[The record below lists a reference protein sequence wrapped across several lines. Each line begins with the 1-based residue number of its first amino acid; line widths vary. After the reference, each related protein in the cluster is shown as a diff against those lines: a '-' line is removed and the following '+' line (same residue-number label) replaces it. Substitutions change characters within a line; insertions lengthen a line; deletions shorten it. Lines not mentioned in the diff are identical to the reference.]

1 MVYLCSKEGP
11 LEAPGSLVR
20 VFRTKHASQARRTLG
35 CVPQTLSG
43 WRRAL
48 GCSYFA
54 AQPLRSKQLTFLG
67 RTLLQPRHSPSTA
80 QPQAQHLSLK
90 SSSC

>member
-1 MVYLCSKEGP
+1 MVYLCGKEGR
-11 LEAPGSLVR
+11 LETPGSLVR
-20 VFRTKHASQARRTLG
+20 VFRTKHASQACRTLV
-35 CVPQTLSG
+35 CVSQTLSG

-67 RTLLQPRHSPSTA
+67 RTPLPSPAIPPALLSHRLST
-80 QPQAQHLSLK
+80 SV
-90 SSSC
+90 